1 MHSMNR
7 YLVLFAI
14 IMMSLVASPV
24 LADEL
29 FSIKGGYLKLQPDG
43 KFAVSSG
50 GVKGSSV
57 DMDDLGFDDSEN
69 FLVEAA
75 LKFGSFRLYAAYMPV
90 SFSGDEVLTQDI
102 NFNGETYIAGSKVDS
117 DLDIDIYQAGLAWYL
132 INVDDLPIRLQ
143 LGPELSALYIKA
155 DAKMKEDVYGLNE
168 SDSINVPLA
177 TIGLRGRIALGD
189 YMGVAGRVGYL
200 GYNGNTFIDA
210 DAQVDFSPVPM
221 LGLFAGYRYLDI
233 DIDESGLMID
243 ATFTGPFAGAMVRF

>member
-1 MHSMNR
+1 MHSTNR
-7 YLVLFAI
+7 YLVLFAV
-14 IMMSLVASPV
+14 MLMTLAASPV
-24 LADEL
+24 LADEMI
-29 FSIKGGYLKLQPDG
+29 SIKGGYIQLKPDG

-50 GVKGSSV
+50 NVKGTSV

-69 FLVEAA
+69 YLVEAA

-117 DLDIDIYQAGLAWYL
+117 DLNIDLYQAGLAWYL
-132 INVDDLPIRLQ
+132 IDVDDLPVRLQ

-155 DAKMKEDVYGLNE
+155 DAKMKENVYNLNE
-168 SDSINVPLA
+168 SDSINMPLA
-177 TIGLRGRIALGD
+177 TIGLRGRLALGD
-189 YMGVAGRVGYL
+189 YLGVAGRVGYL
-200 GYNGNTFIDA
+200 GYDGNTFIDA
-210 DAQVDFSPVPM
+210 DAQVEFSPIPM

-233 DIDESGLMID
+233 DIDESDVLIN